1 MGLSIFSQKD
11 NRWREHYNPLRGL
24 GLPRVM
30 GLLEAGERGQFAD
43 LQWFYYYME
52 RSDPMIFSIIQRRRA
67 ALMDSDWDIRVPANR
82 PARGSS
88 FLVPG
93 SSLGDSRRGAETQ
106 SGERGSTTKARRH
119 EGDAVLAGEQQA
131 FLREVYDGIENFR
144 DALGFLFTGF
154 FRGFAHVEKHL
165 GENGEIL
172 RLEPVE
178 QWFWVRDGMFGDW
191 EYNENAVSG
200 RFRGIPIERQNFVIF
215 ESAALNRL
223 LAPFY
228 VARGMNMKDWAGYL
242 EVFGIPSAFLIGP
255 PNASAE
261 KEKEYQAIAESL
273 ISDGRGYLPNGSD
286 IKYVTGGGGKPPFRD
301 HIDYIDRMITMVGTG
316 GLLTM
321 LAESGSG
328 TLAGSVHQDA
338 FLQIARGDAV
348 TLSEVFQREI
358 DLPALAGAFP
368 GYPAL
373 AYFEF
378 APSISD
384 QASRVVQ
391 DAAALAAAGFAV
403 DPAEISEKSG
413 YRVAPAAVVAP
424 TGGMVGGGG

>member
-1 MGLSIFSQKD
+1 MGIPIFSQKD
-11 NRWREHYNPLRGL
+11 NRWREFYNPLRGL
-24 GLPRVM
+24 SLPKVLSM
-30 GLLEAGERGQFAD
+30 LEAGERGQFAD
-43 LQWFYYYME
+43 LEWFYYYME

-67 ALMDSDWDIRVPANR
+67 ALMDSDWDIRVVSGAR
-82 PARGSS
+82 MRGARARG
-88 FLVPG
+88 FDPAL
-93 SSLGDSRRGAETQ
+93 AE
-106 SGERGSTTKARRH
+106 
-119 EGDAVLAGEQQA
+119 EQAA
-131 FLREVYDGIENFR
+131 FLSEVYDGIENFR
-144 DALGFLFTGF
+144 DSLAFLFSGF
-154 FRGFAHVEKHL
+154 FRGHAHVEKHF
-165 GENGEIL
+165 GDNGEIL

-178 QWFWVRDGMFGDW
+178 QWFWVRDGMYGAW

-200 RFRGIPIERQNFVIF
+200 RFRGIPIERENFVIF
-215 ESAALNRL
+215 ESVALNRM
-223 LAPFY
+223 LAGLY
-228 VARGMNMKDWAGYL
+228 LARSLNLKDWASYL
-242 EVFGIPSAFLIGP
+242 EVFGIPSAFLVGP
-255 PNASAE
+255 PNASEA

-301 HIDYIDRMITMVGTG
+301 HIEYIDRLITMVGTG

-321 LAESGSG
+321 LTESGSG
-328 TLAGSVHQDA
+328 TLAGSAHRDT

-348 TLSEVFQREI
+348 ALSEVYQREI
-358 DLPALAGAFP
+358 DLPMLAQAFP

-391 DAAALAAAGFAV
+391 DAAQLASAGFAV

-413 YRVAPAAVVAP
+413 YRVTPMAAAAPAVP
-424 TGGMVGGGG
+424 TGSGGAA